1 MTDLASPIPSAV
13 VAMNHLTGAA
23 QVYEELYA
31 KHGYHRDLRLTHA
44 SHIIDVIAAP
54 EYKPF
59 LLKRGVLD
67 VGCSHG
73 LAVARLWD
81 LGIPANGVDISPTA
95 AAMAVKHRLNGTQ
108 HDPRCSGGLR
118 GPLCFSSGPAT
129 ALPFADGQFDAI
141 MSSDMLEHIMPEDMD
156 AVIAEFA
163 RVARRYVFAKVATR
177 AEYNRQPIAQLRRA
191 NSSAL
196 GALADHGMKL
206 HTTLKR
212 SMDWTFVFGRRGFAL
227 LSLRQSAVDF
237 EAVFSRSGWVHA
249 EHHKIT
255 RQNSA
260 PAS

>member
-1 MTDLASPIPSAV
+1 
-13 VAMNHLTGAA
+13 
-23 QVYEELYA
+23 
-31 KHGYHRDLRLTHA
+31 
-44 SHIIDVIAAP
+44 
-54 EYKPF
+54 
-59 LLKRGVLD
+59 
-67 VGCSHG
+67 
-73 LAVARLWD
+73 
-81 LGIPANGVDISPTA
+81 
-95 AAMAVKHRLNGTQ
+95 
-108 HDPRCSGGLR
+108 
-118 GPLCFSSGPAT
+118 
-129 ALPFADGQFDAI
+129 

-177 AEYNRQPIAQLRRA
+177 AEFNRMPIAQLRRA

-212 SMDWTFVFGRRGFAL
+212 SMDWTFAFGRRGFSL
-227 LSLRQSAVDF
+227 LSLPRQSDVDF

-249 EHHKIT
+249 EHHTIT